1 MKLVSKKDIKNN
13 SGATNYLVQKIT
25 NQLNAEAIGKYGTK
39 LYKADQIKKIAE
51 NEITKSKIHRKTM
64 DCLKK
69 IVTWLSK
76 ENQEVKLIPYE
87 GGKSLKYEGLT
98 TKQKNLAIALG
109 NLVKNFQELNN
120 FLDQEEDELETIL

>member
-1 MKLVSKKDIKNN
+1 MKLVSKKEIKNN

-25 NQLNAEAIGKYGTK
+25 NQLNAEATGKYGTK
-39 LYKADQIKKIAE
+39 LYKADQIKKVAE
-51 NEITKSKIHRKTM
+51 NEITKSKIYLKTM

-69 IVTWLSK
+69 IITWLSK
-76 ENQEVKLIPYE
+76 ENQEMKLIAYE
-87 GGKSLKYEGLT
+87 GGKSRKYEGLT

-120 FLDQEEDELETIL
+120 FLDQEDDELETIL